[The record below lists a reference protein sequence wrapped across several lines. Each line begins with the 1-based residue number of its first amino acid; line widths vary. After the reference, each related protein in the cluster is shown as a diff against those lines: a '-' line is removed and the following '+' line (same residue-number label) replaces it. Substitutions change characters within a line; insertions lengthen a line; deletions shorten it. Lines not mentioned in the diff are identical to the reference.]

1 MEETITPA
9 IRICDVHKRYGQHE
23 VLQGI
28 DMDVMPKEV
37 VCLTGPSGSGKTHL
51 LKPHWKAEADEAIER
66 FDLRIYG
73 DFWPGFRAAA

>member
-1 MEETITPA
+1 MQFVFPQQKQVASQIHKTLQVFAESQGE
-9 IRICDVHKRYGQHE
+9 IRPHFH
-23 VLQGI
+23 
-28 DMDVMPKEV
+28 
-37 VCLTGPSGSGKTHL
+37 LTGPSGSGKTHL

>member
-1 MEETITPA
+1 MQFIFPQQKQVASQIHKTLQVFAESQGE
-9 IRICDVHKRYGQHE
+9 IRPHFH
-23 VLQGI
+23 
-28 DMDVMPKEV
+28 
-37 VCLTGPSGSGKTHL
+37 LTGPSGSGKTHL

>member
-1 MEETITPA
+1 MQFVFPQQKQVASQIHKTLQVFVESQGE
-9 IRICDVHKRYGQHE
+9 IRPHFH
-23 VLQGI
+23 
-28 DMDVMPKEV
+28 
-37 VCLTGPSGSGKTHL
+37 LTGPSGSGKTHL

>member
-1 MEETITPA
+1 MQFVFPQQKQVASQIHKTLQVFAESQGE
-9 IRICDVHKRYGQHE
+9 IRPHFH
-23 VLQGI
+23 
-28 DMDVMPKEV
+28 
-37 VCLTGPSGSGKTHL
+37 LTGPPGSGKTHL